1 MSSISNRR
9 KCGWQF
15 GKNAKKEEEKVVK
28 FRNNYYNK
36 GDIVSKNC
44 ETGMHAMKNK
54 KFVWN
59 LNKQFLTLTILPII
73 CLGLVI
79 MFVAYFLFDHSLMAQ
94 VSEELQNATS
104 AALIHYD
111 MLYPGDYSLKR
122 GTTANGKTT
131 YDLVKGDA
139 VITQEYTF
147 LDRLKE
153 ATGID
158 VSIFYQDTRILTTIC
173 NALNQ
178 RFVGTS
184 AHPLI
189 LEDVLIGGEA
199 HFYHKA
205 IINEVPY
212 FAYYAPLCNS
222 NGEIVGMVFAGKPS
236 EEINRIITRAMV
248 PIVLVSLL
256 ASLLAGAVTIAF
268 SRKVV
273 FAIRRINTFLSRVA
287 QGTLNMDL
295 DSRILTRK
303 DELGD
308 MGRNAVNMQRS
319 LRALVEQ
326 DALTGLNNR
335 RYADKQLHHL
345 IAQNHSAADCF
356 TIAIGDI
363 DFFKKVNDTYGHEA
377 GDVVLKGVSELIRKH
392 MKDCGYA
399 ARWGGEEFLFVFE
412 DLSYKR
418 SVEKLQQ
425 FLDELRETTFL
436 YKDTPIQVT
445 MTLGVAICNFN
456 DNLNILLK
464 TADDKLYKGKLEGR
478 NRIVT

>member
-1 MSSISNRR
+1 
-9 KCGWQF
+9 
-15 GKNAKKEEEKVVK
+15 
-28 FRNNYYNK
+28 
-36 GDIVSKNC
+36 
-44 ETGMHAMKNK
+44 MHAMKNK
-54 KFVWN
+54 KFVWD
-59 LNKQFLTLTILPII
+59 LNKQFLTLTVLPII

-94 VSEELQNATS
+94 VSEELENATS
-104 AALIHYD
+104 AALIYYD
-111 MLYPGDYSLKR
+111 MFYPGDYSLKR
-122 GTTANGKTT
+122 GTTASGKTT
-131 YDLVKGDA
+131 YDLVKGDS
-139 VITQEYTF
+139 VITQEYAF

-153 ATGID
+153 ETGID

-222 NGEIVGMVFAGKPS
+222 NGEIVGMVFVGKPS
-236 EEINRIITRAMV
+236 EQINRIITRAMV
-248 PIVLVSLL
+248 PIILVSLL
-256 ASLLAGAVTIAF
+256 ASLLAGAFTIAF
-268 SRKVV
+268 SRKIV

-412 DLSYKR
+412 GLPYKR

-436 YKDTPIQVT
+436 YMDTPIQVT